1 MTLSVKTVPLFM
13 DLPAELQRQI
23 EDCLLPR
30 SYVAGQVIFEM
41 GDPGD
46 EMILVEHG
54 KIAIFDPKE
63 PGALIR
69 IFQDGDTLGE
79 MAIIE
84 HKPRSLS
91 ARAEQPTQAWVLR
104 SEDFHRL
111 LAGNPHLADAMLSS
125 LSERVRY
132 TTDFLL
138 QVGQWAQL
146 VMQGQYRPEDFANLA
161 AQYPNPSMANLAA
174 QFAQMAVEVKRREED
189 LQRQIVQLRVEIDEV
204 RRQQEVQKITDSE
217 EFRDLRALAREL
229 RADRED

>member
-1 MTLSVKTVPLFM
+1 MTLSLQTVPLFM
-13 DLPAELQRQI
+13 GLPAEAQRQI
-23 EDCLLPR
+23 EACLIPR
-30 SYVAGQVIFEM
+30 QYAAGQVIFEM
-41 GDPGD
+41 GDAGD
-46 EMILVEHG
+46 EMIFVEHG
-54 KIAIFDPKE
+54 KIGIFDPKE
-63 PGALIR
+63 PSALIR
-69 IFQDGDTLGE
+69 VFQDGETLGE

-91 ARAEQPTQAWVLR
+91 ARAELPTQVWVLR

-111 LAGNPHLADAMLSS
+111 LAGNPYLADTMLAS
-125 LSERVRY
+125 LSDRVRY

-146 VMQGQYRPEDFANLA
+146 VMQGKYRPEDFANLA

-189 LQRQIVQLRVEIDEV
+189 LQRQIVQLKVEIDEA
-204 RRQQEVQKITDSE
+204 RRQQEVQKITHSD
-217 EFRDLRALAREL
+217 EFRDLRALARDL

>member
-1 MTLSVKTVPLFM
+1 MTFSLRTIPLFM
-13 DLPAELQRQI
+13 DLPTEAQRQI
-23 EDCLLPR
+23 EDCLILR
-30 SYVAGQVIFEM
+30 EYTAGQVIFRM

-63 PGALIR
+63 PNALIR
-69 IFQDGDTLGE
+69 IFQDGETLGE
-79 MAIIE
+79 MAVIE

-91 ARAEQPTQAWVLR
+91 ARAELPTRVWVLR
-104 SEDFHRL
+104 SDDFHRL
-111 LAGNPHLADAMLSS
+111 LANNPHLADAMLSS

-146 VMQGQYRPEDFANLA
+146 VMQGKYRPEDFANLS

-174 QFAQMAVEVKRREED
+174 KFAQMALEVKRREED
-189 LQRQIVQLRVEIDEV
+189 LQRQIIELKVEIDEV
-204 RRQQEVQKITDSE
+204 RRQQEVQKITQSDQ
-217 EFRDLRALAREL
+217 FRDLRALARDL

>member
-1 MTLSVKTVPLFM
+1 
-13 DLPAELQRQI
+13 
-23 EDCLLPR
+23 
-30 SYVAGQVIFEM
+30 
-41 GDPGD
+41 
-46 EMILVEHG
+46 
-54 KIAIFDPKE
+54 
-63 PGALIR
+63 
-69 IFQDGDTLGE
+69 
-79 MAIIE
+79 
-84 HKPRSLS
+84 
-91 ARAEQPTQAWVLR
+91 
-104 SEDFHRL
+104 